1 MVKSGWK
8 NVPRIIEHRLVIV
21 FVDGGAQDWV
31 ILAKLDQVAMLCFN
45 EVDLF
50 NRPMQRQVTAIRLEY
65 VTDEKPVTKLG
76 ELMRKNR
83 WHLKIRRAIPA
94 IALCL
99 DPGQASDNAHRI
111 FCNLA
116 DDVLAFDR

>member
-8 NVPRIIEHRLVIV
+8 NVPHIIKHRLVIV
-21 FVDGGAQDWV
+21 FVDGGAQDRV

-45 EVDLF
+45 DVNLL
-50 NRPMQRQVTAIRLEY
+50 NRPMQRHVTAIRFEY
-65 VTDEKPVTKLG
+65 VMDKEPVTKLG

-83 WHLKIRRAIPA
+83 RHFKIRKAIPA

-99 DPGQASDNAHRI
+99 DPGQASDNAYRI